1 MAYYTGQCSSYQHL
15 ADILVEKC
23 QQHGWTWQ
31 DNILNKN
38 GMYIHI
44 QVNQKQPTVYYHDGI
59 GIILTGATGK
69 QGSTLINPGAT
80 KVRLGSTSYAVVNVS
95 VFPAIYHLFIF
106 EHEVYLL
113 MKFDTNKFYYL
124 MFGQSLLLQ
133 NTNTQANSLFLSA
146 TACLYGYDNRSPEY
160 IFITPTSGGA
170 SGTRNKSAVAPFWN
184 RNDFSDNWSNSV
196 ICHGIDNTLWSSGKS
211 RAYAIFE
218 PLINRLPTTHFSD
231 SPLLP
236 YNIYLQRPQN
246 KLSLIAQLENARF
259 VCIDNYEPEQVI
271 ILGHEK
277 WIVFPFFQ
285 KNTQQRDAG
294 SSTEIHTGTFG
305 WAIRYEG

>member
-1 MAYYTGQCSSYQHL
+1 MTYYTGQCSSYQHL

-31 DNILNKN
+31 DSILNKD
-38 GMYIHI
+38 GMYIHV
-44 QVNQKQPTVYYHDGI
+44 QVNQKQPTTYYQDGV

-69 QGSTLINPGAT
+69 QDSTLVNPSAT
-80 KVRLGSTSYAVVNVS
+80 KVRLGSTSYS
-95 VFPAIYHLFIF
+95 ISKFIVFPAIYHLFVF
-106 EHEVYLL
+106 EYEIYLL

-124 MFGQSLLLQ
+124 MFGRSLLLQ
-133 NTNTQANSLFLSA
+133 NTQANGLFISA
-146 TACLYGYDNRSPEY
+146 TACLYCYDNRNPEHIY
-160 IFITPTSGGA
+160 ITLTGGGA
-170 SGTRNKSAVAPFWN
+170 GGTRNQSAVAPFWN

-196 ICHGIDNTLWSSGKS
+196 ICHGIDNALWSSGKS

-218 PLINRLPTTHFSD
+218 PLISRLPTVNFSD

-246 KLSLIAQLENARF
+246 KISLIAQLEHARF
-259 VCIDNYEPEQVI
+259 VRIDNYEPEQVI
-271 ILGHEK
+271 TLGHEK
-277 WIVFPFFQ
+277 WMVFPFFQ

-294 SSTEIHTGTFG
+294 GVTEIHTGTLG
-305 WAIRYEG
+305 WAIRYDG